1 MLWGVILGLAASASW
16 AGANVFVARSSR
28 AAGPFRALVWAQIV
42 GGLALLPV
50 ALLLDHR
57 SPAEGATFVWGGVAG
72 VAAVLAYACLFFSL
86 EHGQLSVAVPVMSS
100 WSVIAAALSIGVLGE
115 SLRRTHLIGAG
126 LVVIGV
132 LMVSRFSQP
141 AADATP
147 EAGSAKNRRRSLLA
161 AVGAAIG
168 FGVLIPAID
177 QLTPAAGRLGAIPL
191 VFLLDLAIGVPLA
204 LAAGVDLSLPPR
216 KAWMAIAAA
225 ALFETVGF
233 VWISLGVSRAPVAIV
248 SPLAGLASAFTLLFA
263 WVVLRERPPRLALAG
278 AVVACA
284 GVVTLAL

>member
-1 MLWGVILGLAASASW
+1 M
-16 AGANVFVARSSR
+16 R
-28 AAGPFRALVWAQIV
+28 A
-42 GGLALLPV
+42 
-50 ALLLDHR
+50 
-57 SPAEGATFVWGGVAG
+57 
-72 VAAVLAYACLFFSL
+72 
-86 EHGQLSVAVPVMSS
+86 
-100 WSVIAAALSIGVLGE
+100 
-115 SLRRTHLIGAG
+115 

-161 AVGAAIG
+161 AVGGAIG

-204 LAAGVDLSLPPR
+204 LAAKIDLSFPPR
-216 KAWMAIAAA
+216 KAWVAIAAA
-225 ALFETVGF
+225 GLFETVGF
-233 VWISLGVSRAPVAIV
+233 VWISLGASRAPVAIV

-263 WVVLRERPPRLALAG
+263 WVVLRERPARLALAG
-278 AVVACA
+278 AVAPAPAWSRWPVGRRGDRLAVPVRSA
-284 GVVTLAL
+284 ASHSEALTRRLRRRPLPLRGRGEPETNGFTLRLRVRA